1 MTVGQIS
8 DSHDSR
14 ESRDIGKTTNNE
26 LGDNEKVETE
36 ESDSTLENEN
46 VTIAPNATIIPD
58 PTHSN
63 EQKNKNEQNNKSK
76 NQKIIE
82 EKNRTEQ
89 KIMDQKSENSKMDNR
104 PTKIDDARIVWTKLI
119 SNCLAIVRVAVDL
132 FSSGK
137 GFSKAT
143 IPHPGKTY
151 PTLLSHY

>member
-8 DSHDSR
+8 DS
-14 ESRDIGKTTNNE
+14 RDIENTKNNE
-26 LGDNEKVETE
+26 LGDNEKVEIE

-58 PTHSN
+58 PNSY
-63 EQKNKNEQNNKSK
+63 EQNKNEQNNE
-76 NQKIIE
+76 KIE
-82 EKNRTEQ
+82 NKKLEQ
-89 KIMDQKSENSKMDNR
+89 KIMEKSENTKMDNR

-137 GFSKAT
+137 GFSKQNVCF
-143 IPHPGKTY
+143 IHIEIF
-151 PTLLSHY
+151 

>member
-8 DSHDSR
+8 DS
-14 ESRDIGKTTNNE
+14 RDIENTKNNE
-26 LGDNEKVETE
+26 LGENEKVEIE

-58 PTHSN
+58 PNSY
-63 EQKNKNEQNNKSK
+63 EQNKNEQNNEKVGNK
-76 NQKIIE
+76 KI
-82 EKNRTEQ
+82 EQ
-89 KIMDQKSENSKMDNR
+89 KMSAPSENTKMDNR

-137 GFSKAT
+137 GFSKQRVCF
-143 IPHPGKTY
+143 
-151 PTLLSHY
+151 

>member
-8 DSHDSR
+8 DS
-14 ESRDIGKTTNNE
+14 RDIENTKNNE
-26 LGDNEKVETE
+26 LGDNEKVEIE

-58 PTHSN
+58 PNSY
-63 EQKNKNEQNNKSK
+63 EQNKNEQNNEKVENK
-76 NQKIIE
+76 KI
-82 EKNRTEQ
+82 EQ
-89 KIMDQKSENSKMDNR
+89 KVMMSAPSENTKMDNR

-137 GFSKAT
+137 GFSKQKVCFMN
-143 IPHPGKTY
+143 IEIF
-151 PTLLSHY
+151 

>member
-8 DSHDSR
+8 DS
-14 ESRDIGKTTNNE
+14 RDIENTKNNE
-26 LGDNEKVETE
+26 LGDNEKVEIE

-58 PTHSN
+58 PNSY
-63 EQKNKNEQNNKSK
+63 EQNKNEQNKEKIENK
-76 NQKIIE
+76 KI
-82 EKNRTEQ
+82 EQ
-89 KIMDQKSENSKMDNR
+89 KMSAPSENTKMDNR

-137 GFSKAT
+137 GFSKQKVCFMN
-143 IPHPGKTY
+143 IEIF
-151 PTLLSHY
+151 

>member
-8 DSHDSR
+8 DS
-14 ESRDIGKTTNNE
+14 RDIENTKNNE
-26 LGDNEKVETE
+26 LGDNEKVEIE

-58 PTHSN
+58 PNSY
-63 EQKNKNEQNNKSK
+63 EQNKNEQNN
-76 NQKIIE
+76 
-82 EKNRTEQ
+82 EKVEQ
-89 KIMDQKSENSKMDNR
+89 KVIKSAPSENTKMDNR

-137 GFSKAT
+137 GFSKQKDCFMH
-143 IPHPGKTY
+143 IEIF
-151 PTLLSHY
+151 

>member
-8 DSHDSR
+8 DS
-14 ESRDIGKTTNNE
+14 RDIENTKNNE
-26 LGDNEKVETE
+26 LGDNGKVEIE

-58 PTHSN
+58 PNSY
-63 EQKNKNEQNNKSK
+63 EQNKNEQNNEKVENK
-76 NQKIIE
+76 KI
-82 EKNRTEQ
+82 EQ
-89 KIMDQKSENSKMDNR
+89 KMSAPSENTKMDNR

-137 GFSKAT
+137 GFSKQKDCFMH
-143 IPHPGKTY
+143 IEIF
-151 PTLLSHY
+151 

>member
-8 DSHDSR
+8 DS
-14 ESRDIGKTTNNE
+14 RDIENTKNNE
-26 LGDNEKVETE
+26 LGDNEKVEIE

-58 PTHSN
+58 PNSY
-63 EQKNKNEQNNKSK
+63 EQNKNEQNNE
-76 NQKIIE
+76 KIENKKI
-82 EKNRTEQ
+82 EQ
-89 KIMDQKSENSKMDNR
+89 KMSAPSENTKMDNR

-137 GFSKAT
+137 GFSEQKVCFMN
-143 IPHPGKTY
+143 IEIF
-151 PTLLSHY
+151 

>member
-8 DSHDSR
+8 DS
-14 ESRDIGKTTNNE
+14 RDIENTKNNE
-26 LGDNEKVETE
+26 LGDNEKVEIE

-58 PTHSN
+58 PNSY
-63 EQKNKNEQNNKSK
+63 EQNKNEQNNE
-76 NQKIIE
+76 KIENKKI
-82 EKNRTEQ
+82 EQ
-89 KIMDQKSENSKMDNR
+89 KMSAPSENTKMDNR

-137 GFSKAT
+137 GFSKQKVCF
-143 IPHPGKTY
+143 IHIEIF
-151 PTLLSHY
+151 

>member
-8 DSHDSR
+8 
-14 ESRDIGKTTNNE
+14 ESRDIENTKNNE
-26 LGDNEKVETE
+26 LGDNEKVEIE

-58 PTHSN
+58 PNSY
-63 EQKNKNEQNNKSK
+63 EQNKNEQNNE
-76 NQKIIE
+76 KIENKKI
-82 EKNRTEQ
+82 EQ
-89 KIMDQKSENSKMDNR
+89 KMSAPSENTKMDNR

-137 GFSKAT
+137 GFSKQNVCFMNT
-143 IPHPGKTY
+143 EIF
-151 PTLLSHY
+151 

>member
-8 DSHDSR
+8 DS
-14 ESRDIGKTTNNE
+14 RDIENTKNNE
-26 LGDNEKVETE
+26 LGDNEKVEIE

-58 PTHSN
+58 PNSY
-63 EQKNKNEQNNKSK
+63 EQNKNEQNNE
-76 NQKIIE
+76 KIENKKI
-82 EKNRTEQ
+82 EQ
-89 KIMDQKSENSKMDNR
+89 KMSTPSENTKMDNR

-137 GFSKAT
+137 GFSKQKVCFVH
-143 IPHPGKTY
+143 IEIF
-151 PTLLSHY
+151 